1 MQTFRDGKNLTRK
14 PRNITE
20 MQTVKPLSSPALIRP
35 LLHVCFEPIK
45 GHGQELLRGILTLRA
60 SARGEIKDTLRCDLS
75 PGRVAVQGNSFVQG
89 GLKTPFPHT
98 KVEGPVFA
106 PPRREVIFFRTG
118 SENYFRPSKLNG
130 ETGI

>member
-1 MQTFRDGKNLTRK
+1 
-14 PRNITE
+14 

-45 GHGQELLRGILTLRA
+45 GHGQELLG
-60 SARGEIKDTLRCDLS
+60 GEIKDTLRCDLS

-98 KVEGPVFA
+98 KAEGPVFA
-106 PPRREVIFFRTG
+106 PQTG
-118 SENYFRPSKLNG
+118 SDFFPNRKRELLPTF
-130 ETGI
+130 EIEW

>member
-1 MQTFRDGKNLTRK
+1 
-14 PRNITE
+14 

-45 GHGQELLRGILTLRA
+45 GHGQELLRGIPTLRA
-60 SARGEIKDTLRCDLS
+60 QEGEIKDTLRCDLS

-98 KVEGPVFA
+98 KAEGPVFA
-106 PPRREVIFFRTG
+106 PQTG
-118 SENYFRPSKLNG
+118 SDFFPNRKRELLPTF
-130 ETGI
+130 EIEW